1 VRQLTAGKMMRKAPV
16 ALPATISI
24 AEFRRRTPLGSTSRV
39 ILLDEDEHYAGMA
52 PTAQAYVDGV
62 DKEAEIATLARRPD
76 ETMTPERNISEVM
89 QAFDRLGVD
98 DLAVVDGDGGVLGLL
113 TETHVRKRYADELE
127 KAQRALFGED

>member
-1 VRQLTAGKMMRKAPV
+1 
-16 ALPATISI
+16 
-24 AEFRRRTPLGSTSRV
+24 
-39 ILLDEDEHYAGMA
+39 
-52 PTAQAYVDGV
+52 
-62 DKEAEIATLARRPD
+62 
-76 ETMTPERNISEVM
+76 MTPERNISEVM